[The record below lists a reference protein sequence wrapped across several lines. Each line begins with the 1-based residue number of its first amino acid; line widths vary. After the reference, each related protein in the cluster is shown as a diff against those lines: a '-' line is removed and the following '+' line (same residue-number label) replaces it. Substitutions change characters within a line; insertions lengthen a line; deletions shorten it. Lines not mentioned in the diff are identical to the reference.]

1 METITPE
8 QQYRIK
14 LIESIQYLMKSTDE
28 TFTEL
33 INLAMI
39 GEFNEIDTEFEE
51 GESVKFD
58 IAYFRNCKDQN
69 VQVLIKQLDDTNERI
84 RWLVNVNGVRDEE
97 LDTKVANN

>member
-14 LIESIQYLMKSTDE
+14 LIESIQYLMKSADE

-33 INLAMI
+33 INLAMV
-39 GEFNEIDTEFEE
+39 GEFSEIDTEFEE

-84 RWLVNVNGVRDEE
+84 RWLVNVNNIKEE
-97 LDTKVANN
+97 DV

>member
-33 INLAMI
+33 INLAMV
-39 GEFNEIDTEFEE
+39 GEFSEIDTEFEE

-84 RWLVNVNGVRDEE
+84 R
-97 LDTKVANN
+97 